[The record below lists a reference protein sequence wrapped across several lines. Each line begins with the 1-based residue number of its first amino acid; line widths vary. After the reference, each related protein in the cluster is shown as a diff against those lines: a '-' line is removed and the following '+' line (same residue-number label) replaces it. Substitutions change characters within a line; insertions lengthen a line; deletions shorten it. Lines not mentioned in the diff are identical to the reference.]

1 MASTCAF
8 VLPFSYSSQ
17 LKRVC
22 VPLLE
27 NSLLSPVVI
36 PRVLSLLQ
44 ELQKLLQKFHD
55 NGSTFSPSLVS
66 YVVFPLTSLLRRN
79 EPTAIPDRILEL
91 ILLSLRIL
99 CEDWWWYCD
108 LQSWEQLFM
117 LCSTFVGN
125 IEGKG
130 KGKERDDESK
140 EAAICCLITLT
151 RKRGM
156 ESLPTSLQA
165 GSFHADTIFSKF
177 LAHVR
182 SARFIPILGQTLNT
196 LIMTTESS
204 SLRLQRT
211 SLGLLRILF
220 EFYVS
225 EDFAPTVLPGVVS
238 AMSKIALGSPTSKG
252 WANGEIVSL
261 ALSVMQEAIIKSVGD
276 DVCKKEAVVRDVTD
290 LDDLIT
296 IAEGIGEPEM
306 TPAKEY
312 HVTRTPS
319 WLRATSSQLL
329 MALKS
334 LTPILSHPT
343 VTALIAVSSL
353 SASLLES
360 TSLTL
365 PSARPL
371 LASFLLSLSRSDY
384 GSVSSQSYSSLIELT
399 SPASKVRHPLLQTL
413 LQMIGDILS
422 SLPRIL
428 PSHADAKVEHLA
440 GQVEAIC
447 RLVISNARNDSENF
461 SALSKGVGKL
471 FGPIG
476 GIEKW
481 GWRLLMVMEFDVPL
495 MTVTGTPAARLM
507 LEQGPDCYEL
517 TFPEFLLKHVTSRSA
532 QVTLERMF
540 RALGNAGGEDCLYAV
555 EWLTAV
561 GRNRRDARGVAALWL
576 GCRLLEG
583 IAGISINVSEI
594 DTIRRRSKRLDRAT
608 RGLSRS
614 IAELWEIIDDPD
626 FAPPGAVEED
636 HAHDIPSV
644 EHVRG
649 LIVLDKS
656 LRVGRGA
663 STPPTQKTSPP
674 ALHSMAAL
682 QVLSVTAQVLQ
693 AQFTPVLLHTLY
705 PILHSIVSPVVQLS
719 NSGLAALN
727 IVASSVSYASPANLL
742 FSNFDY
748 VLDAVLRRLSRQRL
762 DVDAIKVLLLVIRLV
777 GRDVIQKAA
786 DVVEECFDRL
796 DEYHGYDIIVDG
808 LVEVLLEVIKVV
820 ESDEDSHVIREE
832 DVGLVIAIPPDHTRM
847 DAFEK
852 WFRSRNDTENHEGDS
867 TEYGPAPRHP
877 RGNSDAT
884 VDEESDPDDNQ
895 KQVDP
900 DAVQET
906 PIQALTKQIVSRTIY
921 FLTHESATIRAKI
934 LALLSSAVPV
944 LPESALL
951 TSIHQAWPFIL
962 NRLADAESFVVT
974 AAAGLIEALS
984 MHVGSF
990 MYRRVWDD
998 VWPRFKVILQRL
1010 EVADSQSA
1018 LARRGPGFV
1027 GTISSYTQ
1035 SHRLYRSM
1043 LKTMTASVKN
1053 IQVNDNS
1060 LWQILLC
1067 FRRFLHCQAHKE
1079 LQTNAV
1085 ELFVAAG
1092 TKNADAMWLVLSN
1105 TTKTSVSP
1113 VSFLQRAEWDI
1124 KGNSNEILQQETGL

>member
-1 MASTCAF
+1 MTETQDREVF
-8 VLPFSYSSQ
+8 RE

-27 NSLLSPVVI
+27 NSLLTPVVI

-44 ELQKLLQKFHD
+44 ELQERLQKFHD

-66 YVVFPLTSLLRRN
+66 YIVFPLTSLLRRN

-140 EAAICCLITLT
+140 EAAICCLIALT

-165 GSFHADTIFSKF
+165 GSSHADTIFSKF
-177 LAHVR
+177 LVHTR
-182 SARFIPILGQTLNT
+182 SAKFVPILGQTLNA
-196 LIMTTESS
+196 LITTADSS

-211 SLGLLRILF
+211 SLELLHILF

-238 AMSKIALGSPTSKG
+238 TMSRIALGSPTSKG

-276 DVCKKEAVVRDVTD
+276 DVCKKETLVRDVTD
-290 LDDLIT
+290 LDDLIA
-296 IAEGIGEPEM
+296 IAEGIDEREM
-306 TPAKEY
+306 TPAKGY

-334 LTPILSHPT
+334 LTPIVSHPT
-343 VTALIAVSSL
+343 ATALIAVSSL

-365 PSARPL
+365 PSTQPL

-384 GSVSSQSYSSLIELT
+384 DSVSSQSFGSLIELT
-399 SPASKVRHPLLQTL
+399 SPASKVRHALLQTL

-428 PSHADAKVEHLA
+428 PSRADAKVEHLA

-447 RLVISNARNDSENF
+447 RLVISNSRNDSENF

-481 GWRLLMVMEFDVPL
+481 GWRLLVVMEFDVPL

-507 LEQGPDCYEL
+507 LEQGPDYYES
-517 TFPEFLLKHVTSRSA
+517 TFPELLLKHVASRSA
-532 QVTLERMF
+532 QATLERMF
-540 RALGNAGGEDCLYAV
+540 RALGNAGGEACLYAV
-555 EWLTAV
+555 EWFTAV
-561 GRNRRDARGVAALWL
+561 GRNRRDGRGVAALWL

-583 IAGISINVSEI
+583 IAGISTSVSEI
-594 DTIRRRSKRLDRAT
+594 DTIQRRSKRLDRAT

-614 IAELWEIIDDPD
+614 IAELWEVDDLD
-626 FAPPGAVEED
+626 SAPPSAVEED
-636 HAHDIPSV
+636 HVHDIPSV
-644 EHVRG
+644 EHVHG

-663 STPPTQKTSPP
+663 STPPAPKTSQPV
-674 ALHSMAAL
+674 LHNMAAL

-693 AQFTPVLLHTLY
+693 AQFIPVLLHALY
-705 PILHSIVSPVVQLS
+705 PILHSIISPVAQLS
-719 NSGLAALN
+719 DSGLAALN

-742 FSNFDY
+742 LSNFDY

-832 DVGLVIAIPPDHTRM
+832 DAGLVIAIPPDHTRM

-852 WFRSRNDTENHEGDS
+852 WFRSRNDAENHEENS
-867 TEYGPAPRHP
+867 TEYGPAPRRP
-877 RGNSDAT
+877 WGKSDAT
-884 VDEESDPDDNQ
+884 ADEESDPADSQ
-895 KQVDP
+895 KQVDQ
-900 DAVQET
+900 DAVQVT
-906 PIQALTKQIVSRTIY
+906 PIQALSKQIVSRTIY

-951 TSIHQAWPFIL
+951 ASVHQAWPFIL
-962 NRLADAESFVVT
+962 NRLSDAESFVVT
-974 AAAGLIEALS
+974 AAVGLVEALS
-984 MHVGSF
+984 VHVGSF

-1018 LARRGPGFV
+1018 LARRGPGSV
-1027 GTISSYTQ
+1027 GTLSSYTQ
-1035 SHRLYRSM
+1035 SHRLYLSM

-1053 IQVNDNS
+1053 VQVNDTS
-1060 LWQILLC
+1060 LWEILLY

-1092 TKNADAMWLVLSN
+1092 KKNADATWLVLFN
-1105 TTKTSVSP
+1105 TTATGVSP

-1124 KGNSNEILQQETGL
+1124 KGNSNEILRQMQESGL

>member
-1 MASTCAF
+1 MTETQDREVF
-8 VLPFSYSSQ
+8 RE

-27 NSLLSPVVI
+27 NSLLTPVVI

-44 ELQKLLQKFHD
+44 ELQERLQKFHD

-66 YVVFPLTSLLRRN
+66 YIVFPLTSLLH
-79 EPTAIPDRILEL
+79 RILEL

-99 CEDWWWYCD
+99 CEDWC
-108 LQSWEQLFM
+108 WEQLFM
-117 LCSTFVGN
+117 LCSTF
-125 IEGKG
+125 G

-140 EAAICCLITLT
+140 EAAICCLIALT

-165 GSFHADTIFSKF
+165 GSSHADTIFSKF
-177 LAHVR
+177 LLHTR
-182 SARFIPILGQTLNT
+182 SAKFVPILGQTLNA
-196 LIMTTESS
+196 LITTADS
-204 SLRLQRT
+204 T
-211 SLGLLRILF
+211 SLELLHILF

-225 EDFAPTVLPGVVS
+225 EDFAPTVLPGAVS
-238 AMSKIALGSPTSKG
+238 AMSRIALGSPTSKG

-276 DVCKKEAVVRDVTD
+276 DVCKKEALVCDVTD
-290 LDDLIT
+290 LDDLIA
-296 IAEGIGEPEM
+296 IAEGIGESEM
-306 TPAKEY
+306 TPAKGY

-334 LTPILSHPT
+334 LTPIVSHPT
-343 VTALIAVSSL
+343 ATALIAVSSL

-365 PSARPL
+365 PSTQPL

-384 GSVSSQSYSSLIELT
+384 DSVSSQSFSSLIELT
-399 SPASKVRHPLLQTL
+399 SLASKVRHALLQTL

-428 PSHADAKVEHLA
+428 PSRADAKVEHLA

-447 RLVISNARNDSENF
+447 RLVISNSRSDSENF

-481 GWRLLMVMEFDVPL
+481 GWRLLVVMEFDVPL

-507 LEQGPDCYEL
+507 LEQGPDYYES
-517 TFPEFLLKHVTSRSA
+517 TFPELLLKHVTSRSA
-532 QVTLERMF
+532 QAILERMF

-555 EWLTAV
+555 EWFTAV
-561 GRNRRDARGVAALWL
+561 GGNRRDGRGVAALWL

-583 IAGISINVSEI
+583 IAGISTSVSEI
-594 DTIRRRSKRLDRAT
+594 DPIQRRSKRLDRAT

-614 IAELWEIIDDPD
+614 IAELWEVDDLD
-626 FAPPGAVEED
+626 FALPGAVEED
-636 HAHDIPSV
+636 HVHDIPSV

-663 STPPTQKTSPP
+663 STPPAPKTSQPV
-674 ALHSMAAL
+674 LHNMAAL

-693 AQFTPVLLHTLY
+693 AQFIPVLLHALY
-705 PILHSIVSPVVQLS
+705 PILHSIISP
-719 NSGLAALN
+719 
-727 IVASSVSYASPANLL
+727 SSVSYASPANLL
-742 FSNFDY
+742 LSNFDY

-762 DVDAIKVLLLVIRLV
+762 DVDAIKVLLLVIRL
-777 GRDVIQKAA
+777 AA

-832 DVGLVIAIPPDHTRM
+832 DAGLVIAIPPDHTRM

-852 WFRSRNDTENHEGDS
+852 WFRSRNDAENHEDNS
-867 TEYGPAPRHP
+867 TEYAPAPRRP
-877 RGNSDAT
+877 WGKSGAT
-884 VDEESDPDDNQ
+884 ASEESDPDDSQ
-895 KQVDP
+895 KQVNQ
-900 DAVQET
+900 DAVQVT
-906 PIQALTKQIVSRTIY
+906 PIQALSKQIVSRTIY

-951 TSIHQAWPFIL
+951 ASVHQAWPFIL
-962 NRLADAESFVVT
+962 NRLSDAESFVVT
-974 AAAGLIEALS
+974 AAVGLVEALS
-984 MHVGSF
+984 VHVGSF

-1018 LARRGPGFV
+1018 LARRGPGSV
-1027 GTISSYTQ
+1027 GTLSSYTQ
-1035 SHRLYRSM
+1035 SHRLYLSM

-1053 IQVNDNS
+1053 VQVNDTS
-1060 LWQILLC
+1060 LWEILLY

-1092 TKNADAMWLVLSN
+1092 KKNADATWLVLFN
-1105 TTKTSVSP
+1105 TTVTGVSS

-1124 KGNSNEILQQETGL
+1124 KGNLNEILRQMQQESGL